1 MEGKRRDGAGGPTTL
16 LTRFAE
22 ELRRVLGR
30 KGLRDEGVKGDFEIR
45 PAVAGSRM
53 CGKIWIGPTT
63 LLTRFAEELRRVS
76 GGGVTED

>member
-30 KGLRDEGVKGDFEIR
+30 KGLRDEGVKEEGWKVKGGRWKRGLKVKNRGLKWGHERGRDSEG
-45 PAVAGSRM
+45 VAQVV
-53 CGKIWIGPTT
+53 GP
-63 LLTRFAEELRRVS
+63 
-76 GGGVTED
+76 

>member
-1 MEGKRRDGAGGPTTL
+1 MEGSRREVAGGPTTL

-30 KGLRDEGVKGDFEIR
+30 KGLRDEGVKGDFGIR

-53 CGKIWIGPTT
+53 CGKIRNSEFGI
-63 LLTRFAEELRRVS
+63 RK
-76 GGGVTED
+76 GGIWSVEGATGKVRG